1 MPATFLTWNPARSRL
16 SEQEWAQGAELTRS
30 GEPAR
35 WQWSVGRHVNIPL
48 GRRVFLLRQGA
59 PHRGVIAAGI
69 TTSTP
74 EPGQHFTDS
83 GKATNSVDVSWD
95 AMVADLAEPLT
106 VHYLLAEVPQVP
118 WNNIQE
124 TGTTTNDD
132 EAVDRIEKL
141 WARRLADEDH
151 PAVLRRTVPVAQGWE
166 SDSAVRR
173 AIEDYAQDLLT
184 AHFVADGWTVQDT
197 RVARPYDAVAT
208 RDDEVLYLEAKGT
221 RSDGTSVLVTEG
233 EVRWAAAHKGQCR
246 IGIVSHIKVRDGR
259 VVPDSG
265 DLIVRE
271 WRPRPK
277 ELSPTAYRWTPR
289 S

>member
-1 MPATFLTWNPARSRL
+1 MPATFLTWNPARFTM
-16 SEQEWAQGAELTRS
+16 SEQEWARGAELTRL

-35 WQWSVGRHVNIPL
+35 WHWSVGRHVNIPR
-48 GRRVFLLRQGA
+48 GRRVFLLRQGSG
-59 PHRGVIAAGI
+59 HRGVIAAGI

-83 GKATNSVDVSWD
+83 SKATNGIDVSWD
-95 AMVADLAEPLT
+95 AMVVDPAEPLS
-106 VHYLLAEVPQVP
+106 VHDLLAEVPGIP
-118 WNNIQE
+118 WNNIQGS
-124 TGTTTNDD
+124 GTSTLDD
-132 EAVDRIEKL
+132 EAVDRIENL

-151 PAVLRRTVPVAQGWE
+151 PVGLRRARPAGQGWE

-184 AHFVADGWTVQDT
+184 AHFVADGWAVQDT
-197 RVARPYDAVAT
+197 RVARPYDAIAT
-208 RDDEVLYLEAKGT
+208 RNDEILYLEAKGT

-246 IGIVSHIKVRDGR
+246 IGIVSHIKVRDSR
-259 VVPDSG
+259 VVPGSG
-265 DLIVRE
+265 DLVVRE

-277 ELSPTAYRWTPR
+277 ELNPTAYRWTPR
-289 S
+289 T